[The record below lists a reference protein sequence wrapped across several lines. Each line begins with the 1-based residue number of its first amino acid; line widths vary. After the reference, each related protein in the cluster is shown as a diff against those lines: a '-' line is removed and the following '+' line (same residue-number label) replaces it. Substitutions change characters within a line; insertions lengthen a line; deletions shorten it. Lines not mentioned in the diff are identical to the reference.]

1 MMFSFYC
8 RNFMVIAAAL
18 VICSFLCG
26 CSTEMPKAEFIR
38 VSGTVEIK
46 QPGTQG
52 LAQAREKDI
61 LQTGGTVRTML
72 EASADLILS
81 NRGIIE
87 IMPDSYF
94 ELTSANGDAE
104 QDSGSIIYR
113 INESRNGYKVTT
125 PHGVTAVLGTVFM
138 LSVTPESTE
147 IGVKEGKVSFTN
159 TKGEIRYVEAN
170 EKITVNASG
179 IFGEKAA
186 FDLMSGGFNY
196 KKENGKWSPVK
207 DTK

>member
-1 MMFSFYC
+1 MMSSFYY
-8 RNFMVIAAAL
+8 RDFVAIAVTL
-18 VICSFLCG
+18 VICSFLSGCG
-26 CSTEMPKAEFIR
+26 AEMPKAEFVR
-38 VSGTVEIK
+38 VSGTVEMK
-46 QPGTQG
+46 QPGAQVF
-52 LAQAREKDI
+52 AQAREKDI
-61 LQTGGTVRTML
+61 LQTGGAVRTML

-94 ELTSANGDAE
+94 ELTSANGDVK

-113 INESRNGYKVTT
+113 INENKNGYKVNT

-138 LSVTPESTE
+138 LSVTSDSTE

-170 EKITVNASG
+170 EKIAVNASG
-179 IFGEKAA
+179 MFSEKAG